1 MANRPA
7 TLTAAAALEAL
18 EGVALVAAG
27 VFVGIETV
35 VARSYSLMNAIALA
49 VCAVA
54 VGVGVI
60 AVARGLYQ
68 VRRWGRTPAA
78 LTQIFGFITAIYL
91 LQAHQYTYG
100 VPMMVIT
107 VVTLILLFSPPST
120 QALVDQP

>member
-27 VFVGIETV
+27 VFVGVETV
-35 VARSYSLMNAIALA
+35 VAPTYSLANAIALA

-54 VGVGVI
+54 VGVGLL

-78 LTQIFGFITAIYL
+78 LTQIFGFVIAVYL
-91 LQAHQYTYG
+91 LQAHQYAYG
-100 VPMMVIT
+100 VPMVVVT
-107 VVTLILLFSPPST
+107 VVTAALLFSPPST
-120 QALVDQP
+120 QALVD